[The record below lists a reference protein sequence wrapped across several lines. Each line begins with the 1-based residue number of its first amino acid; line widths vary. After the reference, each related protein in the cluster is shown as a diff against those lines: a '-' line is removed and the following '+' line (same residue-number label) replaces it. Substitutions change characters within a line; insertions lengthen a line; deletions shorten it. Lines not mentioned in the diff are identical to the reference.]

1 MSEILDS
8 LNKFHNAL
16 ETAEKSLERHKS
28 GAMSVSD
35 RIFGILRDTDKKL
48 SAAAKVRADA
58 KGLKEQ
64 ISASLA
70 MLKHSIG
77 ACGKSLEEKSR
88 IREELEKVDDQSRAI
103 VIVFGRTNAG
113 KSTLG
118 NFLRGQSLA
127 QAEFANPWK
136 DGSIRPGP
144 IKVIETAANGEK
156 EKASERE
163 WFKEGASETTEE
175 IQCFTLP
182 GLLWVDTPGI
192 GSVNDQKLG
201 KIARKYAD
209 NADLVIY
216 LDHSDNPGL
225 TSISGNLVRLLE
237 NGQET
242 LIVINQSDKSEL
254 VRDANGKAIME
265 NGKPKRVRIPKP
277 EEDRRA
283 QERQEIKS
291 LHDKGFKS
299 GGNLSALSISM
310 LLAKMAVE
318 QQDDRL
324 YAGSAFAKFLE
335 QLSGII
341 GSEERISRIVGR
353 HLYSACLDLCNM
365 TLNGPDQNTPGLLK
379 QLEDLNELLE
389 KIKELERD
397 FNIADETASIARRI
411 SLEAAPAARKLVNE
425 QEARLRSSNARKIN
439 IGIGPLLGQIQRQC
453 NELISERITEIVRSL
468 FESVEFQSI
477 ALDARQFADFGL
489 ERRTEVHEYEVP
501 KSYRYKRSP
510 RGLFEHVAS
519 WFGKEYYAVG
529 KTTEKRK
536 MEIDLGFNL
545 DEALGNINAHLDKVI
560 PATVEESL
568 KDAKAQ
574 TLGYAREKAENA
586 IRILESAANEIRSV
600 KAELEKEIERSRQH

>member
-1 MSEILDS
+1 MSELLDS
-8 LNKFHNAL
+8 LNKFYNAL
-16 ETAEKSLERHKS
+16 QTAEKALERHKS

-35 RIFGILRDTDKKL
+35 RIFGILRSTDEKL

-58 KGLKEQ
+58 KGLQEQ
-64 ISASLA
+64 IGASLA

-77 ACGKSLEEKSR
+77 ACGKNLEEKSR
-88 IREELEKVDDQSRAI
+88 IREMLEKVDDQSRAI

-136 DGSIRPGP
+136 DGAIKPGP
-144 IKVIETAANGEK
+144 IKVIETAAEG

-192 GSVNDQKLG
+192 GSVNDKKLG
-201 KIARKYAD
+201 QIARKYAA

-225 TSISGNLVRLLE
+225 SSISGNLVRLLE

-242 LIVINQSDKSEL
+242 LIVINQSDKAEL

-283 QERQEIKS
+283 QEQQEIKS
-291 LHDKGFKS
+291 LRGKGFKS
-299 GGNLSALSISM
+299 EGSLSALSISV
-310 LLAKMAVE
+310 LLAKLAVE

-324 YAGSAFAKFLE
+324 YAGSAFGKFLE

-341 GSEERISRIVGR
+341 GSEERISRIMGR
-353 HLYSACLDLCNM
+353 HLYSACLELCNM
-365 TLNGPDQNTPGLLK
+365 SLKGPDEKTPGLLK
-379 QLEDLNELLE
+379 QHEDLRELLE
-389 KIKELERD
+389 KIKELESD
-397 FNIADETASIARRI
+397 FNIADETVSISRRI
-411 SLEAAPAARKLVNE
+411 SLEAAPAVRKLVNE
-425 QEARLRSSNARKIN
+425 QEAKLRSSNARKIN
-439 IGIGPLLGQIQRQC
+439 VGVGPLLGQIQREC
-453 NELISERITEIVRSL
+453 NKLISERITEIVRSL

-477 ALDARQFADFGL
+477 ALDAKQFADFQL

-519 WFGKEYYAVG
+519 WFGKEYYGVG
-529 KTTEKRK
+529 KTTEKRR

-560 PATVEESL
+560 PATVEASL
-568 KDAKAQ
+568 TEAKSQ
-574 TLGYAREKAENA
+574 TLGYAREKVENA
-586 IRILESAANEIRSV
+586 ITILESAAKEISGV
-600 KAELEKEIERSRQH
+600 KAELEKEIERSKRH